1 MATDSRR
8 IRMTGRAT
16 STIVPFILCALVPI
30 SMSAQQTATDSSLLT
45 VDRIFGSE
53 EFDGDFFGN
62 PRWLDDSTYTM
73 LEPAKAPGTGS
84 DIVRYDAATGRRTI
98 LFPSTS
104 LIPPGTTKPLPV
116 ESFRISPDGKLV
128 LIYTNSRKVWRQNTR
143 GDYWV
148 LDRGTRRLRQ
158 LGAKMPASTLMFAKF
173 SPDSRRVAYVS
184 QNNLY
189 VEDIATGNIT
199 QLTSD

>member
-1 MATDSRR
+1 M
-8 IRMTGRAT
+8 IGRAT
-16 STIVPFILCALVPI
+16 SSLVPFILCALVPI
-30 SMSAQQTATDSSLLT
+30 TMGAQQAATDSSLLT

-53 EFDGDFFGN
+53 EFDGDEFGN
-62 PRWLDDSTYTM
+62 PRWLDDSTYTL
-73 LEPAKAPGTGS
+73 LEPAKAPATGR
-84 DIVRYDAATGRRTI
+84 DIVRYDAASGRRTI

-104 LIPPGTTKPLPV
+104 LVPTGATKPLAV

-148 LDRGTRRLRQ
+148 LDRASGRLRQ
-158 LGAKMPASTLMFAKF
+158 LGAKMPASSLMFAKF
-173 SPDSRRVAYVS
+173 SPDSKRVAYVS

-189 VEDIATGNIT
+189 VEDVASGKIT
-199 QLTSD
+199 PLTSDGS